1 VNILTIDAT
10 HVALGGY
17 LRVLLLPAVLVALTT
32 VAAIALLLR
41 GRLDPLRA
49 ATPRATMSPL
59 VRPATLVLAGV
70 AGAYVAATA
79 LRVPVGPVAAAGAVA
94 LAAVVGRGSPAR
106 LRRLRADVS
115 WSVLLVVAGLFVVV
129 QGLEDTGVTAAV
141 LHWWLDG
148 VAGSRA
154 GPVAAFAGAAVGSNL
169 KPIGSLATLLWL
181 VLLRS
186 RGIRISAT
194 TYIRYGVLV
203 TVPALIAGAAG
214 LLVTAC

>member
-1 VNILTIDAT
+1 V
-10 HVALGGY
+10 
-17 LRVLLLPAVLVALTT
+17 
-32 VAAIALLLR
+32 
-41 GRLDPLRA
+41 
-49 ATPRATMSPL
+49 
-59 VRPATLVLAGV
+59 
-70 AGAYVAATA
+70 
-79 LRVPVGPVAAAGAVA
+79 
-94 LAAVVGRGSPAR
+94 R
-106 LRRLRADVS
+106 LRRLRTDVS
-115 WSVLLVVAGLFVVV
+115 WSVLLFAAGLFVVV

-169 KPIGSLATLLWL
+169 INNLPMTLVTLSGLHPLGGAATNLALGAAFGADVGPNLTPIGSLATLLWL

-214 LLVTAC
+214 LLVTAR

>member
-1 VNILTIDAT
+1 
-10 HVALGGY
+10 
-17 LRVLLLPAVLVALTT
+17 
-32 VAAIALLLR
+32 
-41 GRLDPLRA
+41 
-49 ATPRATMSPL
+49 M
-59 VRPATLVLAGV
+59 
-70 AGAYVAATA
+70 
-79 LRVPVGPVAAAGAVA
+79 
-94 LAAVVGRGSPAR
+94 
-106 LRRLRADVS
+106 S
-115 WSVLLVVAGLFVVV
+115 WSVLLFVAGLFVVV

-154 GPVAAFAGAAVGSNL
+154 GPVAAFGADVGPNL
-169 KPIGSLATLLWL
+169 TPIGSLATLLWL

-214 LLVTAC
+214 LLVTAR